1 MKNIFLILSAIFFVL
16 SWIIYPYNSIIP
28 NFLPELCA
36 FISAFFFIS
45 SSFDKKLKTLAII
58 NCFFIISFIP
68 LIQHIFGQIIYFQT
82 TLFTFIYIFTF
93 SFVVLNTSNHPHLF
107 NKFIYLLIISALL
120 NSVVSI
126 FQILNFEE
134 NFYFMLELQGSRV
147 YGNLGQPNNLSTLI
161 ILAFIGSIYLYQ
173 IDKLNKKSVSII
185 TLITILTISLT
196 QSRTGFL
203 NLILFFI
210 LLLINHN
217 TLNLK
222 IKKNTILINIILFSS
237 IFKFTNDIF
246 YFLTNILHINIIKN
260 IRKIETNIINDGRID
275 IWIRSLELI
284 SENPI
289 LGIGFNQNSISNLNS
304 LNIEGL
310 TGWFSS
316 SHNIVIDIILWCGL
330 IIGGL
335 IIYLFIY
342 ILLKYKNTNNLKAIF
357 SYFMILCIIFHSLL
371 ELPLHY
377 SYFLFTLAFLFGIL
391 LSHEVKKSKK
401 NINTNII
408 KLSLIFGFIL
418 IPTINIEYLNS
429 IDDQIKANY
438 LELERTLN
446 REKSYVLPTT
456 YIPTKTPLTLD
467 LIAEQNN
474 WISLHPRTTI
484 NKEKI
489 YKYKALVYN
498 QPTPSNLFKLAQ
510 VYHYNHYI
518 NDRDRILSIINI
530 IYKKNYTQNEL
541 VIKN

>member
-1 MKNIFLILSAIFFVL
+1 MRNIFLILSAIFFIL
-16 SWIIYPYNSIIP
+16 SWVIYPYNSIMP

-36 FISAFFFIS
+36 FISALFFIS
-45 SSFDKKLKTLAII
+45 SSFNEKLKTIKVI
-58 NCFFIISFIP
+58 NYFFVLSLIP
-68 LIQHIFGQIIYFQT
+68 IFQYLFDQIIYFQNF
-82 TLFTFIYIFTF
+82 LFTFIYIFTF
-93 SFVVLNTSNHPHLF
+93 SYVVLNSSNQPCLF
-107 NKFIYLLIISALL
+107 SKFIYLLIISSIF
-120 NSVVSI
+120 NSIVSI
-126 FQILNFEE
+126 FQILDFEE
-134 NFYFMLELQGSRV
+134 NFYFILELNGSRV

-173 IDKLNKKSVSII
+173 TDKLNKKSISFI
-185 TLITILTISLT
+185 TLITILMISLT

-217 TLNLK
+217 KLNIK
-222 IKKNTILINIILFSS
+222 IKKLTIYVNIISFFSF
-237 IFKFTNDIF
+237 FKFTNDIF
-246 YFLTNILHINIIKN
+246 YFLTNILNINTIKN
-260 IRKIETNIINDGRID
+260 IRNIETNIINDGRID
-275 IWIRSLELI
+275 IWMRSLELI

-289 LGIGFNQNSISNLNS
+289 FGIGFNQNSISNLNS

-316 SHNIVIDIILWCGL
+316 SHNIIIDIILWCGL
-330 IIGGL
+330 IIGSL
-335 IIYLFIY
+335 ITYLFIH
-342 ILLKYKNTNNLKAIF
+342 ILLKYKNTNNLEAIF

-377 SYFLFTLAFLFGIL
+377 AYFLFTLAFLFGIL
-391 LSHEVKKSKK
+391 LSPETKKSKK
-401 NINTNII
+401 NINTNTI

-446 REKSYVLPTT
+446 REKSYIPTTT

-474 WISLHPRTTI
+474 WISLDPRTTI

-510 VYHYNHYI
+510 VYHYNNYI

-541 VIKN
+541 GIKN